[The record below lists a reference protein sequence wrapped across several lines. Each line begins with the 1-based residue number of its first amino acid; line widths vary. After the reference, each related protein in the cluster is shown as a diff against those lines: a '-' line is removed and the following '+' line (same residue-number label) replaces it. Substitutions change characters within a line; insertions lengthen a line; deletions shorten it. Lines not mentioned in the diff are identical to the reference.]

1 MHVKTTLLN
10 GIGDVGFDEGG
21 IMQVTHQTMVLHGIV
36 DKQTIHGRYLGTG
49 INMSGAGLALTHTC
63 TLLEVQI
70 VLPLRHENAP
80 QNFDE

>member
-10 GIGDVGFDEGG
+10 GIRDVGFDEGG
-21 IMQVTHQTMVLHGIV
+21 IMQVTHQTLHGIV

-49 INMSGAGLALTHTC
+49 INMSGAWLALTHTC